1 MLALRRPAPKN
12 RVLEPQGRTRPV
24 TLDTGEGHIVLAGVT
39 KFFGDL
45 KVVDVDLSID
55 QGEFFSL
62 LGPSGCGKTTTL
74 RMIAGFE
81 EPTTGRILLEGRDV
95 THVPS
100 AKRPV
105 NMVFQAYALFPHMS
119 VFENVAFGLRIKKVG
134 RREIEER
141 VNEAMRTVQLEGM
154 SKRKPIQLSGGQQQR
169 VALARALVN
178 RPAALLLDEP
188 LGALD
193 LKLRKEMQLEL
204 KHIQEQ
210 TQTTFVYVTH
220 DQEEALTMSDRIAV
234 MDQGLVEQVAGPR
247 ELYERPATPFV
258 AGFIGVSNVVHL
270 RPDRVDDGLAVMTVG
285 EGERIVAPFGSAR
298 EMEEILMT
306 VRPEKVKFEEVG
318 EPSSRVSATVAEI
331 VYLGSMTQ
339 YIVELPTGEQLTVHR
354 LNDEVR
360 GRPIQVGDR
369 VTLHW
374 AAEHSFVIERPEPAD
389 NGTRAEGMGDIEAVG
404 ETAASTREAEG

>member
-1 MLALRRPAPKN
+1 
-12 RVLEPQGRTRPV
+12 LERQSHTGPTTREAG
-24 TLDTGEGHIVLAGVT
+24 DGHIVLAGVT
-39 KFFGDL
+39 KVFGDL
-45 KVVDVDLSID
+45 KVVDVDLSIEK
-55 QGEFFSL
+55 GEFFSL

-74 RMIAGFE
+74 RMIAGLE
-81 EPTTGRILLEGRDV
+81 EPTTGRVLLAGRDV

-119 VFENVAFGLRIKKVG
+119 VFENVAFGLRIKKLG
-134 RREIEER
+134 RREIVER
-141 VNEAMRTVQLEGM
+141 VADAMRTVQLEGM

-234 MDQGLVEQVAGPR
+234 MHQGLIEQVAGPR

-270 RPDRVDDGLAVMTVG
+270 RPDRADDGLAVMTVG
-285 EGERIVAPFGSAR
+285 EGERIVAPAGSAGVR
-298 EMEEILMT
+298 EEILIT
-306 VRPEKVKFEEVG
+306 VRPEKIKFEEVG
-318 EPSSRVSATVAEI
+318 DPASRVSATVAEI
-331 VYLGSMTQ
+331 VYVGSLTQ
-339 YIVELPTGEQLTVHR
+339 YIVELPTGERLTVHR

-360 GRPIQVGDR
+360 TRPIQVGDR
-369 VTLHW
+369 VNLHW
-374 AAEHSFVIERPEPAD
+374 AAEHSFVITQADAPQGGDPA
-389 NGTRAEGMGDIEAVG
+389 GEVGDTEAVG
-404 ETAASTREAEG
+404 GTAPSKREV